1 MVRESSGVITMSYIY
16 ELTNNTVTEYDG
28 VTYESIENWHMD
40 SLRAN
45 SFKNFGE
52 DSSNKLKYIAKSYLR
67 TREWTLKNHPE
78 LFL

>member
-1 MVRESSGVITMSYIY
+1 MEF
-16 ELTNNTVTEYDG
+16 NTVTEYDS

-45 SFKNFGE
+45 VFKNFGE
-52 DSSNKLKYIAKSYLR
+52 DSNNKLKHIAKSYLR

-78 LFL
+78 LLL

>member
-1 MVRESSGVITMSYIY
+1 MVRKPPGMVAMSYIY

-45 SFKNFGE
+45 IFKNFGE
-52 DSSNKLKYIAKSYLR
+52 DSNNKLKHIAKSYLR

-78 LFL
+78 LML